1 VGRVTTDWVQWHE
14 PYADPESSLSR
25 RRAVVQRHV
34 DAWLAALPGS
44 GLPAR
49 VVSACAGDGRD
60 ILEVLAGRP
69 DGATVDVLLVEL
81 HERLAASAE
90 KFAGEHDL
98 SGVTVHR
105 ADAGLTDSYLGGVP
119 AGLVMFCG
127 VFGNIV
133 DDEVRETI
141 GALASLCAPAA
152 TVLWTRG
159 LRAGRADAAD
169 DVTSEVRGWFA
180 EAGFQELAFEAPP
193 DEHWSVG
200 AHRLVTAPRP
210 VTPAQRLFTF
220 VR

>member
-1 VGRVTTDWVQWHE
+1 LGHVTTDWVQWHE
-14 PYADPESSLSR
+14 PYADPDSALSR
-25 RRAVVQRHV
+25 RRAQVQRHV
-34 DAWLAALPGS
+34 GAWLAALPGS

-69 DGATVDVLLVEL
+69 DGATVDVLLVEQ

-90 KFAGEHDL
+90 EFAGDHDL

-105 ADAGLTDSYLGGVP
+105 TDAGLTDSYLGGAP

-133 DDEVRETI
+133 DAEVRDTI
-141 GALASLCAPAA
+141 GALPSLCAPAA

-159 LRAGRADAAD
+159 LRAGGADTAD
-169 DVTSEVRGWFA
+169 DVTTEVRGWFA
-180 EAGFQELAFEAPP
+180 AAGFKELAFEAPP
-193 DEHWSVG
+193 GEPWSVG

-210 VTPAQRLFTF
+210 VTPGQRLFTF